1 MLKNYFKIAWRNFFK
16 NKISSFVNIS
26 GLASGMAVSMLIGLW
41 IWDELSF
48 NKSFKNYDHIAQ
60 VLTNANYNGGIGTDY
75 NTAPPYGDELR
86 NNFGSDFKHVLMTSR
101 ALSVVLSS
109 GEKNLMKTGYYFEPG
124 ITDMLDLKMIKGT
137 HAGLKD
143 PSSILLSESVAK
155 AFFGDADPMGKTM
168 KIDNKINVMVTGVY
182 EDLPYNTEFADM
194 GFVAPWQLY
203 VMNDRWIR
211 KDNWEQDG
219 FQTYVQIADHAD
231 MDKVSHEIRD
241 LKLNRID
248 KEKAKANPQVFLLPM
263 SKFHLYSDF
272 DNGVIV
278 GRNAQF
284 VWMYGIIGIAVLLL
298 ACINFMNLATARS
311 EKRAKE
317 VGIRKT
323 IGSLRT
329 QLVKQFLVESIL
341 VVLFSFLLSL
351 MVVQLMLPLFNEV
364 ADKKMVLP
372 WANIFFWLIGLGFS
386 LITGFIAGSYPAFYL
401 SSFKPVKVLK
411 GTFKAGKFASVPR
424 KALVVLQFTVAIV
437 LIIGVIIIY
446 RQIQLGKSRPVGYQ
460 REGLIDVTTPTDEIH
475 DHIDVVRHEL
485 KGSGAVSEIAETV
498 NPVTTLG
505 FAGNGFQWANRPI
518 DENFWIGKAYITPEY
533 GKTVGWQ
540 IIQGRDLSRSFAT
553 DSTAVI
559 LNESMVKYMGIKNP
573 VGMVIKETLFGKTT
587 SYTVVGVVKD
597 MLMQSPYRS
606 VKETIYIPDNEKT
619 YHVAIRLT
627 PHINVNAALGK
638 IEAVFRKYAPNS
650 PFEYKFVDSEYE
662 RKFGDEE
669 RVSKLASVF
678 AVLAI
683 LISCLGLFGMASF
696 MAEQRTKE
704 IGVRKVLGAT
714 VINLWG
720 LLSKE
725 FVILVIISFLI
736 ASPIAS
742 YFMYNWLQDYQ
753 YRTELSWWIFA
764 MAGAGAL
771 IITLAT
777 VSFQAIKAALANPV
791 QSLRME

>member
-1 MLKNYFKIAWRNFFK
+1 MLKNYFKIAWRNLLK
-16 NKISSFVNIS
+16 NKTSSFINIS
-26 GLASGMAVSMLIGLW
+26 GLAVGMAVAMLIGMW

-48 NKSFKNYDHIAQ
+48 NKSFQNYDRIAQ
-60 VLTNANYNGGIGTDY
+60 VMTNANYNGGINTDY

-86 NNFGSDFKHVLMTSR
+86 NNFGADFKHVLMTSR
-101 ALSVVLSS
+101 PFSMVLSS
-109 GEKNLMKTGYYFEPG
+109 GEKNLMRTGYYFEPG
-124 ITDMLDLKMIKGT
+124 IADMLNLKMLKGS
-137 HAGLKD
+137 HDGLKD
-143 PSSILLSESVAK
+143 PSSILLSASVAK

-168 KIDNKINVMVTGVY
+168 KIDNKVNVAVTGVY
-182 EDLPYNTEFADM
+182 EDIPYNTDFADM
-194 GFVAPWQLY
+194 GFVAPWQLF
-203 VMNDRWIR
+203 VANNQWVR

-219 FQTYVQIADHAD
+219 YQTYVQIADHAD
-231 MDKVSHEIRD
+231 MDKVSHKIRN

-272 DNGVIV
+272 DNGVAV
-278 GRNAQF
+278 GRNAEF
-284 VWMYGIIGIAVLLL
+284 VWMYGIIGVFVLLL

-329 QLVKQFLVESIL
+329 QLIKQFLVESLL
-341 VVLFSFLLSL
+341 VVFFSFLLSL
-351 MVVQLMLPLFNEV
+351 IIVQLMLPLFNEV

-372 WANIFFWLIGLGFS
+372 WNNIFFWLIGFGFS

-401 SSFKPVKVLK
+401 SSFKPIKVLK
-411 GTFKAGKFASVPR
+411 GTFKAGRFASVPR
-424 KALVVLQFTVAIV
+424 KALVVLQFSVSIV
-437 LIIGVIIIY
+437 LIIGVLIVY

-460 REGLIDVTTPTDEIH
+460 REGLVNVTTPTDEIH
-475 DHIDVVRHEL
+475 DHIDVVRNDL
-485 KGSGAVSEIAETV
+485 KKSGAVLEIAETL

-505 FAGNGFQWANRPI
+505 FAGNGFQWNNRPV

-533 GKTVGWQ
+533 GKTIGWQ

-573 VGMVIKETLFGKTT
+573 VGMVMKETLFGKTT
-587 SYTVVGVVKD
+587 SHTVVGVVKD
-597 MLMQSPYRS
+597 MLMQSPYRP
-606 VKETIYIPDNEKT
+606 VKETVYIADNEKT
-619 YHVAIRLT
+619 YNVSIRLN
-627 PHINVNAALGK
+627 PQMGVNTAIGR
-638 IEAVFRKYAPNS
+638 IEAVFKKYAPNS
-650 PFEYKFVDSEYE
+650 PFEYSFVDSDYE

-683 LISCLGLFGMASF
+683 FISCLGLFGMASF
-696 MAEQRTKE
+696 IAEQRTKE
-704 IGVRKVLGAT
+704 IGVRKILGAT
-714 VINLWG
+714 VMNLWG
-720 LLSKE
+720 LLSRE
-725 FVILVIISFLI
+725 FVMLVIISFLI
-736 ASPIAS
+736 ATPVAY
-742 YFMYNWLQDYQ
+742 YFMHNWLQNYQ
-753 YRTELSWWIFA
+753 YRTDLSWWIFA
-764 MAGAGAL
+764 AAGTGAL

-777 VSFQAIKAALANPV
+777 VSFQAIKAAIANPV
-791 QSLRME
+791 KSLRAE

>member
-1 MLKNYFKIAWRNFFK
+1 MLKNYFKIAWRNLLK
-16 NKISSFVNIS
+16 NKTSSFINIS
-26 GLASGMAVSMLIGLW
+26 GLAVGMAVAMLIGLW

-48 NKSFKNYDHIAQ
+48 NKSFQNYDRIAQ
-60 VLTNANYNGGIGTDY
+60 VMTNAKYNGGINTDY

-86 NNFGSDFKHVLMTSR
+86 NNFGTDFKHVLMTSR
-101 ALSVVLSS
+101 ASSMVLSS
-109 GEKNLMKTGYYFEPG
+109 GEKNLMRTGYYFEPG
-124 ITDMLDLKMIKGT
+124 IADMLNLKMLKGS
-137 HAGLKD
+137 HDGLKD
-143 PSSILLSESVAK
+143 PSSILLSASVAK
-155 AFFGDADPMGKTM
+155 AFFSDADPMGKTM
-168 KIDNKINVMVTGVY
+168 KIDNKVNVAVTGVY
-182 EDLPYNTEFADM
+182 EDIPYNTDFADM
-194 GFVAPWQLY
+194 GFVAPWQLF
-203 VMNDRWIR
+203 VANTPWVR

-219 FQTYVQIADHAD
+219 YQTYVQIADHAD
-231 MDKVSHEIRD
+231 MAKVSHKIRN

-272 DNGVIV
+272 DNGMAV
-278 GRNAQF
+278 GRSAEF
-284 VWMYGIIGIAVLLL
+284 VWMYGIIGVFVLLL

-323 IGSLRT
+323 IGSLRI
-329 QLVKQFLVESIL
+329 QLIKQFLVESLL
-341 VVLFSFLLSL
+341 VVFFSFLLSL
-351 MVVQLMLPLFNEV
+351 IIVQLMLPLFNEV

-372 WANIFFWLIGLGFS
+372 WNNTFFWLIGFGFS

-401 SSFKPVKVLK
+401 SSFKPIKVLK
-411 GTFKAGKFASVPR
+411 GTFKAGRLASLPR
-424 KALVVLQFTVAIV
+424 KALVVLQFTVSIV
-437 LIIGVIIIY
+437 LIIGVFIVY

-460 REGLIDVTTPTDEIH
+460 REGLVTVTTPTDEIH
-475 DHIDVVRHEL
+475 DHINVVRNDL
-485 KGSGAVSEIAETV
+485 KKSGAVLEIAETL

-505 FAGNGFQWANRPI
+505 FAGNGFQWNNRPV

-533 GKTVGWQ
+533 GKTIGWQ

-559 LNESMVKYMGIKNP
+559 LNESMVKYMGVKNP

-587 SYTVVGVVKD
+587 SHTVVGVVKD
-597 MLMQSPYRS
+597 MLMQSPYTP
-606 VKETIYIPDNEKT
+606 VKETVYIADNEKT
-619 YHVAIRLT
+619 YNVSIRLN
-627 PHINVNAALGK
+627 PQMGVNTAIGK
-638 IEAVFRKYAPNS
+638 IEGVFKKYAPNC
-650 PFEYKFVDSEYE
+650 PFEYSFVDSDYE

-683 LISCLGLFGMASF
+683 FISCLGLFGMASF
-696 MAEQRTKE
+696 IAEQRTKE
-704 IGVRKVLGAT
+704 IGVRKILGAT
-714 VINLWG
+714 VMNLWG

-725 FVILVIISFLI
+725 FVMLVIISFLI
-736 ASPIAS
+736 ATPVAF
-742 YFMYNWLQDYQ
+742 YFMHNWLQNYQ

-764 MAGAGAL
+764 LTGAGAL

-777 VSFQAIKAALANPV
+777 VSFQAIKAAIANPV
-791 QSLRME
+791 KSLRTE

>member
-26 GLASGMAVSMLIGLW
+26 GLAAGMAVSMLISLW

-86 NNFGSDFKHVLMTSR
+86 NNFGADFKHVLMTSR

-143 PSSILLSESVAK
+143 PSSILLSASVAK

-168 KIDNKINVMVTGVY
+168 KIDDKINVMVTGVY
-182 EDLPYNTEFADM
+182 KDLPYNTEFADM
-194 GFVAPWQLY
+194 SFVAPWQLY

-231 MDKVSHEIRD
+231 MDKVSHEIRN

-284 VWMYGIIGIAVLLL
+284 VWMYGIIGIAVLVL

-351 MVVQLMLPLFNEV
+351 IVVQLMLPLFNEV

-475 DHIDVVRHEL
+475 DHIDAVRHEL
-485 KGSGAVSEIAETV
+485 KESGAVSEIAETV

-540 IIQGRDLSRSFAT
+540 IIQGRDLLRSFAT

-597 MLMQSPYRS
+597 MLMQSPYRP

-638 IEAVFRKYAPNS
+638 IEGVFRKYAPNS

-704 IGVRKVLGAT
+704 IGVRKILGAT

-764 MAGAGAL
+764 LAGAGAL